1 MSVDPTLLSV
11 LDYETAAAERLPAMV
26 YDYYRG
32 GAGDEITVRE
42 NRLAYER
49 LRLHY
54 HVLRDVSRR
63 DISVRLLGHELALPV
78 LVAPTAFQRMA
89 HPDGEIAT
97 VRAAGE
103 AGTIMMLSTLSNTPI
118 EDVVAEAAG
127 PVWFQLYVYRDRDAT
142 EALVAR
148 AAAAGCTAIVLTV
161 DAPILGTRERDVRNG
176 FHLPEG
182 LAVSNLLAAGHGD
195 IGVVAGSALQHYV
208 HELFDPSLNFGD
220 LRWLCGLTDLPVLVK
235 GVCRGD
241 DAVAAL
247 EHGAAGVIVSNHG
260 GRQLD
265 TAPATID
272 VLPEVVEAVA
282 GRAPVLVDGGVRRGA
297 DVLKALARGA
307 TAVAVGRPILWG
319 LAVDGQ
325 AGAHRVLELLRTE
338 LHMAMAL
345 SGCPSLSAV
354 DHDLLGPPAR
364 PRRRQP
370 SPS

>member
-1 MSVDPTLLSV
+1 MTDEPKLLS
-11 LDYETAAAERLPAMV
+11 LFDYETAAVERLPQMV

-42 NRLAYER
+42 NRAAYER
-49 LRLHY
+49 LRVHY
-54 HVLRDVSRR
+54 HVLRDVSERN
-63 DISVRLLGHELALPV
+63 IAVNVLGHDVALPI

-89 HPDGEIAT
+89 HPDGELAT
-97 VRAAGE
+97 ARAAGA

-118 EDVVAEAAG
+118 EDVVAAATG

-142 EALVAR
+142 AALVAR
-148 AAAAGCTAIVLTV
+148 AVAAGCSAIVLTV

-195 IGVVAGSALQHYV
+195 IGVAAGSALQQYV
-208 HELFDPSLNFGD
+208 HDLFEPALTLDVLE
-220 LRWLCGLTDLPVLVK
+220 WLCGLTDLPVLVK
-235 GVCRGD
+235 GVCRPD

-247 EHGAAGVIVSNHG
+247 DRGAAGVIVSNHG

-272 VLPEVVEAVA
+272 VLPGVVDAVA
-282 GRAPVLVDGGVRRGA
+282 GRAPVIVDGGVRRGI

-319 LAVDGQ
+319 LTVDGQ
-325 AGAHRVLELLRTE
+325 AGVQRVLDLLRIE

-345 SGCPSLSAV
+345 SGTTSVDAV
-354 DHDLLGPPAR
+354 SRDLLGPDEGR
-364 PRRRQP
+364 
-370 SPS
+370 